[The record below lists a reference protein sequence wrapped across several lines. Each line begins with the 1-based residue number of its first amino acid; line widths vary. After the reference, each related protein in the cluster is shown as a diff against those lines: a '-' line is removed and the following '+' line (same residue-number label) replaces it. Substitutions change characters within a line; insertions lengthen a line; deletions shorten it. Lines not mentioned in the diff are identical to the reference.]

1 MLPQCFVALVLK
13 RSSGSEVFLLSGAPL
28 WLMPLVT
35 FHQVR
40 GHPSSDC
47 LPSYLP
53 DDGEAGVQV
62 GQATRGQ
69 RGAASGEL
77 QEGLPLVT

>member
-1 MLPQCFVALVLK
+1 MDPTVTSIVTDCCFISAA
-13 RSSGSEVFLLSGAPL
+13 SVFCCSCAETL
-28 WLMPLVT
+28 
-35 FHQVR
+35 QR
-40 GHPSSDC
+40 SDC